1 MQVDRFDNFIE
12 YCLEGLCKMLKVEV
26 LWDYAVVS
34 PDTPLSLINKILM
47 AYDKA
52 SNAVIINPKINDVLK
67 RNYGNNPEY
76 ILATI
81 YSKLAHEVRHAWQY
95 KNKIYNF
102 KDYVPFA
109 NVGENYI
116 LEPEEIDAY
125 AFEEANLK
133 LFLSDKSIEIEFEKQ
148 VPELHKKANILFKDY
163 RESFNN
169 IFLR

>member
-1 MQVDRFDNFIE
+1 MDKFI
-12 YCLEGLCKMLKVEV
+12 YV
-26 LWDYAVVS
+26 
-34 PDTPLSLINKILM
+34 
-47 AYDKA
+47 
-52 SNAVIINPKINDVLK
+52 
-67 RNYGNNPEY
+67 
-76 ILATI
+76 
-81 YSKLAHEVRHAWQY
+81 
-95 KNKIYNF
+95 YNF
-102 KDYVPFA
+102 NDYVPFA

-133 LFLSDKSIEIEFEKQ
+133 LFLSDKSIKIEFEKQ